1 MTTKTKI
8 IDGES
13 FEISQPYEVG
23 HVLTEAEAKALNQLR
38 SENIGNNMRKAVKEA
53 KEKGDTSG
61 LAAAVASYDST
72 YTFAMGGGGSST
84 RKLDPYEREAQ
95 KIAKE
100 LLKTKLAQTGR
111 KLTDVPQDKTKEE
124 WDQIVQD
131 KVDEI
136 AVMDNVVKAAK
147 KAVDSRKKS
156 SDELLASLGEDQLG

>member
-1 MTTKTKI
+1 MNTKVKV

-13 FEISQPYEVG
+13 FEISQPYVAG
-23 HVLTEAEAKALNQLR
+23 HVLTEAEAKAMNQLR
-38 SENIGNNMRKAVKEA
+38 SENIGNNMRKAVKDA

-61 LAAAVASYDST
+61 LVELVAKYDSE
-72 YTFAMGGGGSST
+72 YTFALGGGGSASK
-84 RKLDPYEREAQ
+84 KLDPYEREAQ

-100 LLKTKLAQTGR
+100 LLKAKLAASGR

-124 WDQIVQD
+124 WDQIVAD

-136 AVMDNVVKAAK
+136 ALMDNVIKAAK

-156 SDELLASLGEDQLG
+156 SDELLASLSEDQIG